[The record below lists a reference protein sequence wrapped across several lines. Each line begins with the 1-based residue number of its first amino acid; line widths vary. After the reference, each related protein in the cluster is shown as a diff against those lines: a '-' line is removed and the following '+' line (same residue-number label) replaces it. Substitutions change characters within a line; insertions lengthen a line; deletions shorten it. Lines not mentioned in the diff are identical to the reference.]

1 MVYLTNP
8 ILSKASFIPER
19 PCEADNCHG
28 AISVEFEGGIL
39 SCGGGNS
46 LLCHHYAW
54 GATAW
59 TTRPPMQRSHF
70 PGSAV
75 VLGGTKVWVSGGST
89 KTDLFQNGTW
99 TDGPDLQ
106 ESCFLHSF
114 VALSEEE
121 VCVTKFHKIASYR
134 DKQDCFITLCRFT
147 WAQELLTVVEGVK
160 FIHLPQTVGVSAV
173 NY

>member
-54 GATAW
+54 GATSW
-59 TTRPPMQRSHF
+59 TARPPMTRSHF
-70 PGSAV
+70 PGKAV
-75 VLGGTKVWVSGGST
+75 VLGGNKIWVSGGST
-89 KTDLFQNGTW
+89 KTDLFENGAW
-99 TDGPDLQ
+99 TDGPDLLR
-106 ESCFLHSF
+106 ECTLHSF
-114 VALSEEE
+114 VALSDNEA
-121 VCVTKFHKIASYR
+121 CICKHQKSQWHKF
-134 DKQDCFITLCRFT
+134 FILCRFT
-147 WAQELLTVVEGVK
+147 
-160 FIHLPQTVGVSAV
+160 
-173 NY
+173 